1 MIYGDE
7 LSTMIDAAVQM
18 LDRVEYTEEGASGI
32 KMVTANELVF
42 QGHFPETPVLP
53 GVLQVAAMAQISKI
67 CWLKEN
73 PGVLPYLA
81 ELSRVKFRTP
91 VTPGAALKVECAITA
106 KEGDRM
112 SFQVKNYVNGELASS
127 GNLVLAAR
135 PQDWLAPLS
144 AGDVPEGEFLN
155 STEIKKHIPHR
166 YPFMLVDGAYG
177 MGTVNPENGLI
188 EMKGFKNITN
198 ADPLVKYCFP
208 GYLQVEAGAQLGCLG
223 LLSKPEN
230 QGKLGF
236 FMSIDEAH
244 FYHGVTPGDRLDFSI
259 SIESRGRFGIATG
272 IMNVGTTKVG
282 DATIKFAI
290 VDA

>member
-7 LSTMIDAAVQM
+7 LSRMIDAPVQM
-18 LDRVEYTEEGASGI
+18 LDRVDYTEEGASGI
-32 KMVTANELVF
+32 RMITANELVF

-53 GVLQVAAMAQISKI
+53 GVLQVAAMAQISKL
-67 CWLKEN
+67 CWLREN
-73 PGVLPYLA
+73 PGVQPYLS

-91 VTPGAALKVECAITA
+91 VTPGAVLRLECTITSREQGKMA
-106 KEGDRM
+106 
-112 SFQVKNYVNGELASS
+112 FQVKNYIKDDLASS

-135 PQDWLAPLS
+135 PQDWLEPLP
-144 AGDVPEGEFLN
+144 AGDIPEGEVIS
-155 STEIKKHIPHR
+155 STEIKRHIPHR

-188 EMKGFKNITN
+188 EMSGFKNVTCM
-198 ADPLVKYCFP
+198 DPLVKYCFP

-223 LLSKPEN
+223 LLSRPEN
-230 QGKLGF
+230 KGKLGF

-244 FYHGVTPGDRLDFSI
+244 FHHGVTPGDRLDFSI

-272 IMNVGTTKVG
+272 IMKVGPAKVG
-282 DATIKFAI
+282 DAIIKFAI